1 MMKKLVV
8 FILSLS
14 VIAIAQTISEVNSF
28 AAPFKN
34 YGWAGVF
41 DDLL

>member
-1 MMKKLVV
+1 MKKLVV

-14 VIAIAQTISEVNSF
+14 VISFAQTISEDNSF

-34 YGWAGVF
+34 YGWSGV
-41 DDLL
+41 LYVVL